1 MKDVIIRGERWG
13 MPKDGGGM
21 QFRCFLHIY
30 EIFIKRKQKNAIFY
44 RKFTIYSPILIDD
57 GFLKPN
63 QFQYVHLNP
72 RIRLSVC
79 LYVLCLV
86 LAHVM
91 LVFVIVSAS
100 ITALANFAVL
110 AMHIWYMIYPMLYI
124 LHIYVYIHNYMPC
137 TMSLVCLVFFGQIV
151 EQTFVLAFA
160 WNVYDW
166 DEDGCLD
173 RVADSL
179 RWPSLKERRSQQKRI
194 PGNISVAKQKHSLKL
209 KRPVLFQDVFG
220 WDFLLEVYYRTNDIT
235 KNIYPNFISYLALQ
249 QINLSCKCWNWI

>member
-1 MKDVIIRGERWG
+1 MGYAKRWK
-13 MPKDGGGM
+13 MGGGG

-63 QFQYVHLNP
+63 QFQYVHLNQ

-110 AMHIWYMIYPMLYI
+110 AMHI
-124 LHIYVYIHNYMPC
+124 
-137 TMSLVCLVFFGQIV
+137 
-151 EQTFVLAFA
+151 
-160 WNVYDW
+160 
-166 DEDGCLD
+166 
-173 RVADSL
+173 
-179 RWPSLKERRSQQKRI
+179 
-194 PGNISVAKQKHSLKL
+194 
-209 KRPVLFQDVFG
+209 
-220 WDFLLEVYYRTNDIT
+220 
-235 KNIYPNFISYLALQ
+235 
-249 QINLSCKCWNWI
+249 